1 MRAIAVL
8 GTCVGRTAAL
18 RRHEIHDSPGKAKIS
33 ERFSPQ
39 SRMTFQKASSAEDV
53 PATRPSLL
61 VRIRDLKDEEAWRQ
75 FVGLY
80 TPLVYRYARKRGLQ
94 DADAADL
101 AQDVL
106 RAVATGGINYD
117 PQRGRFRAWLYG
129 LARHKLCDFLAAQDR
144 ACRGT
149 GDTPAQLR
157 LAEEPAPAQETALW
171 DLEYERRLFEWAA
184 EQVRGEFRDQ
194 TWQAFWQT
202 AVHGKQ
208 AKDTAEALGMTL
220 GAVYIAKSRVLA
232 RLRKEIQQTQD

>member
-1 MRAIAVL
+1 
-8 GTCVGRTAAL
+8 
-18 RRHEIHDSPGKAKIS
+18 
-33 ERFSPQ
+33 
-39 SRMTFQKASSAEDV
+39 MTFQKASSADDV
-53 PATRPSLL
+53 PTTRPSLL

-106 RAVATGGINYD
+106 RAVAAGGIDYD
-117 PQRGRFRAWLYG
+117 PQRGPFRAWFYG
-129 LARHKLCDFLAAQDR
+129 LARHKLCDFLAAQER

-149 GDTPAQLR
+149 GDTAAQLR
-157 LAEEPAPAQETALW
+157 MAEEPAPADEAGQW

-202 AVHGKQ
+202 AVQGKH
-208 AKDTAEALGMTL
+208 AKDTAAALGMTL

-232 RLRKEIQQTQD
+232 RLRKEIRQCQEG